1 MDEHWMSGAAQVAK
15 KALCLNARC
24 GTVIVKDGEIIGE
37 GYNAPPL
44 DDISNRMCG
53 VEYETPVKKNYDR
66 TCCVHAEQRAL
77 MDAQKRNSKK
87 LDGSTLYFARIDDEG
102 KIAKSGM
109 PYCTVC
115 SRWALD
121 LGVKHFALWHDDGIH
136 LYPTREYNRLSY
148 HYKQFNA

>member
-1 MDEHWMSGAAQVAK
+1 MDEHWMLEAAKVAR

-44 DDISNRMCG
+44 DDISNRMCDSKYD
-53 VEYETPVKKNYDR
+53 EPVKKNYDR

-77 MDAQKRNSKK
+77 MDAQKCNPEK
-87 LDGSTLYFARIDDEG
+87 LSGSTLYFVRINENGD
-102 KIAKSGM
+102 ILKSGM

-121 LGVKHFALWHDDGIH
+121 LRVKYFTLWHEEGIK
-136 LYPTREYNRLSY
+136 LYPTQEYNGLSY
-148 HYKQFNA
+148 QYTSS